1 MRNVFLIKGDLKM
14 GFLKNKSEVITYTID
29 KSIQNNLYISVQ
41 NGEVVVS
48 APWYF
53 SRNQIQEV
61 VEEKKKWIMTKIKAY
76 EGKTNKN
83 NNENSQTIPI
93 WGEEFVVDICFQN
106 RKKLNIIM
114 RENHMKIA
122 LPNKYKKVSKDE
134 LMKVLVEKIY
144 KVLAKQMMEQTM
156 EKTRILLGFA
166 PENYE
171 VEYMENTLGK
181 CTQDKTI
188 VINPELMKYR
198 PEIIE
203 YVVLHEFCHLTYKI
217 HTKGFYE
224 MIKKFEPHY
233 EEYGK
238 KISGWQY

>member
-53 SRNQIQEV
+53 SRNQIQEI

-83 NNENSQTIPI
+83 NNENSKTIPI

-203 YVVLHEFCHLTYKI
+203 YVVLHEFCHLTYKT

>member
-83 NNENSQTIPI
+83 NNENSKTIPI

-203 YVVLHEFCHLTYKI
+203 YVVLHEFCHLKYKT

-233 EEYGK
+233 EKYGS

>member
-1 MRNVFLIKGDLKM
+1 M
-14 GFLKNKSEVITYTID
+14 GFFKNKSGVITYTID
-29 KSIQNNLYISVQ
+29 KSIQTDLYISVQ

-61 VEEKKKWIMTKIKAY
+61 VEEKKKWIMTKIKEY
-76 EGKTNKN
+76 EGKPKKYR
-83 NNENSQTIPI
+83 NENSKNIKI
-93 WGEEFVVDICFQN
+93 WGEDFVVDICYQN
-106 RKKLNIIM
+106 RKKLNIVTK
-114 RENHMKIA
+114 ENHMKIE
-122 LPNKYKKVSKDE
+122 LPNKYKKVPKE
-134 LMKVLVEKIY
+134 EMMKVLIEKIY

-171 VEYMENTLGK
+171 VDYMENMLGK

-188 VINPELMKYR
+188 VINPELMKYH
-198 PEIIE
+198 PDIIE
-203 YVVLHEFCHLTYKI
+203 YVVLHEFCHLTYKN

-233 EEYGK
+233 EEYGS

>member
-83 NNENSQTIPI
+83 NNENSKTIPI
-93 WGEEFVVDICFQN
+93 WGEEFVVDIYFQN

-188 VINPELMKYR
+188 VINPELMKYS

-203 YVVLHEFCHLTYKI
+203 YLVLHEFCHLSYKT

>member
-1 MRNVFLIKGDLKM
+1 M

-53 SRNQIQEV
+53 SRNQIQEI

-83 NNENSQTIPI
+83 NNENSKTIPI

-203 YVVLHEFCHLTYKI
+203 YVVLHEFCHLTYKT

>member
-1 MRNVFLIKGDLKM
+1 M

-83 NNENSQTIPI
+83 NNENSKTIPI

-203 YVVLHEFCHLTYKI
+203 YVVLHEFCHLTYKT

>member
-1 MRNVFLIKGDLKM
+1 MRNVFLIKKNLKM

-83 NNENSQTIPI
+83 NNENSKTIPI
-93 WGEEFVVDICFQN
+93 WGEEFVVDIYFQN

-188 VINPELMKYR
+188 VINPELMKYS

-203 YVVLHEFCHLTYKI
+203 YLVLHEFCHLSYKT

>member
-83 NNENSQTIPI
+83 NNENSKTIPI

-144 KVLAKQMMEQTM
+144 KVLAKQMIEQTM
-156 EKTRILLGFA
+156 DKTRI
-166 PENYE
+166 
-171 VEYMENTLGK
+171 
-181 CTQDKTI
+181 
-188 VINPELMKYR
+188 
-198 PEIIE
+198 
-203 YVVLHEFCHLTYKI
+203 
-217 HTKGFYE
+217 
-224 MIKKFEPHY
+224 
-233 EEYGK
+233 
-238 KISGWQY
+238 

>member
-83 NNENSQTIPI
+83 NNENSKTIPI

-188 VINPELMKYR
+188 VINPELMKYS

-203 YVVLHEFCHLTYKI
+203 YLVLHEFCHLSYKT